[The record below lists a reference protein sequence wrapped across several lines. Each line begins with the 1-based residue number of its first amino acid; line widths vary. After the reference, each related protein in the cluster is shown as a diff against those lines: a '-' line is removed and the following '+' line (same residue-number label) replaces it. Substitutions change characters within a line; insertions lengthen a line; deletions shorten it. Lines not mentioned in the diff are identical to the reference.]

1 MVIDN
6 NTIYLA
12 LISAVAL
19 LIIYFVFKKDVEPD
33 EEESDLNEFSLDF
46 LTENLKML
54 FNEIVN
60 QNLSE
65 LYISRK
71 ALEKRKE
78 LKERL
83 NQAIRSC
90 AEGHLG
96 EREYLKDYI
105 KDLIQSKLKINEE
118 TIDFVI
124 PFDKLDLL
132 TELDKFEI
140 LLQSFKHE
148 YELDAFGELN
158 KLLKFDQEKKN
169 EKGLY
174 YEVTKEDIN
183 KAYLGINPTL
193 TYVIKLEV
201 LAQRLFQ
208 LAFGFGVIDELVYQ
222 KSVDSILGGTS
233 GITEEQY
240 NYMEEIMKAEDIS
253 IEKSFNSVWIVLSG
267 KPIRLSFLGFER
279 REELIRVCKN
289 LYRYDNVGHLT
300 SSGGYKLSYLR
311 NGSRV
316 VVTRPKLTAGWCF
329 FIRKFESSR
338 GMDINELIK
347 GENKENVILYI
358 EWMVRGMLNIIISG
372 DMGSGKTTFL
382 KEIMKYFDQRY
393 EIRTFEPEFELWLN
407 NLYTGL
413 NIVPFRKTEDVS
425 IIEAINLGMKTEAM
439 IMLLGEINDAAQA
452 NAFITLTQR
461 GTKCTFATCHT
472 NSPSKMID
480 YFRNSTLS
488 KEGIFTDEMTAEEQ
502 VADAI
507 DIDIHWEK
515 SPDGVRYIS
524 YIAEIIP
531 LPRTMVETGDSL
543 KDIALHLGVLA
554 RRRAFE
560 TREIVVYEDGK
571 YYLKN
576 NLSEGSVKKI
586 IKNLSFE
593 DREKFKVFY
602 EKVGQIV

>member
-19 LIIYFVFKKDVEPD
+19 LVIYFVFKKDVETD
-33 EEESDLNEFSLDF
+33 EDETIANEFTIEYLS
-46 LTENLKML
+46 EKLKII
-54 FNEIVN
+54 FNEILN

-78 LKERL
+78 QKERL
-83 NQAIRSC
+83 NHAIRSC
-90 AEGHLG
+90 AEGYLG

-105 KDLIQSKLKINEE
+105 KDLIQSKLKISEE

-124 PFDKLDLL
+124 PYGNILHL
-132 TELDKFEI
+132 TEQDKFEI
-140 LLQSFKHE
+140 LLQE
-148 YELDAFGELN
+148 YKQGYGLDAFGILN
-158 KLLKFDQEKKN
+158 KKCRFDKEKQN
-169 EKGLY
+169 ENGSY

-183 KAYLGINPTL
+183 KSYAYIRPVLS
-193 TYVIKLEV
+193 YVIKLEV

-208 LAFGFGVIDELVYQ
+208 LSFGFGVVDELVYQ
-222 KSVDSILGGTS
+222 KSIDSILGGTS
-233 GITEEQY
+233 GVTEEQY
-240 NYMEEIMKAEDIS
+240 NYLEEIMKSEDIT
-253 IEKSFNSVWIVLSG
+253 IEKSYNSIWIVLGG
-267 KPIRLSFLGFER
+267 KPVRLSFLGFNS

-300 SSGGYKLSYLR
+300 SSSGYKLSYLR

-316 VVTRPKLTAGWCF
+316 VVTRPKFTAGWSF
-329 FIRKFESSR
+329 FIRKFESTR
-338 GMDINELIK
+338 GMDIYTLVK
-347 GENKENVILYI
+347 GDNKEVVIKYI
-358 EWMVRGMLNIIISG
+358 EWIVKGLLNIIISG

-382 KEIMKYFDQRY
+382 KEILKYIDQRY

-407 NLYTGL
+407 HLYTGL

-425 IIEAINLGMKTEAM
+425 IMEAINLGKKTEAM

-452 NAFITLTQR
+452 NAFITLTQA
-461 GTKCTFATCHT
+461 GTKCTMATCHT
-472 NSPSKMID
+472 NSPSNMVD
-480 YFRNSTLS
+480 YFRNATLS
-488 KEGIFTDEMTAEEQ
+488 KEGIFTNEMTAEEQ
-502 VADAI
+502 VANAI

-515 SPDGVRYIS
+515 SPEGVRYIS

-531 LPRTMVETGDSL
+531 LPRTTAETGDSL
-543 KDIALHLGVLA
+543 KDIAIHLGVLA

-560 TREIVVYEDGK
+560 IREIMVYENGK
-571 YYLKN
+571 YILKN
-576 NLSEGSVKKI
+576 TLSETSIQKI
-586 IKNLSFE
+586 VKNLNNE
-593 DREKFKVFY
+593 NRERFLLFQAI
-602 EKVGQIV
+602 VGGVG

>member
-1 MVIDN
+1 MIINN
-6 NTIYLA
+6 NTIYLTFIA
-12 LISAVAL
+12 AVAL
-19 LIIYFVFKKDVEPD
+19 LVIYFIFKKDVEPD
-33 EEESDLNEFSLDF
+33 EEGADTNEFTLEYLS
-46 LTENLKML
+46 ENLKII
-54 FNEIVN
+54 FNEILN

-78 LKERL
+78 QKERL

-90 AEGHLG
+90 AEGYLG

-105 KDLIQSKLKINEE
+105 KDLIQSKLKINED

-124 PFDKLDLL
+124 TFGNTTYL

-140 LLQSFKHE
+140 LLQIYKQD
-148 YELDAFGELN
+148 YGLDAFGVLG
-158 KLLKFDQEKKN
+158 KKCKFDQEKQN

-183 KAYLGINPTL
+183 KSYAYIKPVL

-222 KSVDSILGGTS
+222 KSIDSILGGTS
-233 GITEEQY
+233 GVTEEQY
-240 NYMEEIMKAEDIS
+240 NYMEEILKSEDIT
-253 IEKSFNSVWIVLSG
+253 IEKSYNSIWIVLGG
-267 KPIRLSFLGFER
+267 KPVRLSFLGFNS

-300 SSGGYKLSYLR
+300 SSSGYKLSYLR

-316 VVTRPKLTAGWCF
+316 VVTRPKFTAGWSF

-338 GMDINELIK
+338 GMSINTLVK
-347 GENKENVILYI
+347 GENNEVVIGFI
-358 EWMVRGMLNIIISG
+358 CWFVKGMLNIIISG

-382 KEIMKYFDQRY
+382 KEILKYLDQRY

-407 NLYTGL
+407 HLYTDL

-425 IIEAINLGMKTEAM
+425 IIEAINLGKKTEAM

-452 NAFITLTQR
+452 NAFITLTQS
-461 GTKCTFATCHT
+461 GTKCTMATCHT
-472 NSPSKMID
+472 NSPSNLVD
-480 YFRNSTLS
+480 YFRNATLS
-488 KEGIFTDEMTAEEQ
+488 REGIFTNEMTAEEQ
-502 VADAI
+502 VANAI
-507 DIDIHWEK
+507 DLDIHWEK
-515 SPDGVRYIS
+515 SPEGIRYIS

-531 LPRTMVETGDSL
+531 LPRIITETGDSL
-543 KDIALHLGVLA
+543 KDIAIHLGVLA

-560 TREIVVYEDGK
+560 VREIITYENGT
-571 YYLKN
+571 YILKN
-576 NLSEGSVKKI
+576 SLSHNCMQKI
-586 IKNLSFE
+586 IKNLRIE
-593 DREKFKVFY
+593 DREKFILFHKD
-602 EKVGQIV
+602 VGGVG